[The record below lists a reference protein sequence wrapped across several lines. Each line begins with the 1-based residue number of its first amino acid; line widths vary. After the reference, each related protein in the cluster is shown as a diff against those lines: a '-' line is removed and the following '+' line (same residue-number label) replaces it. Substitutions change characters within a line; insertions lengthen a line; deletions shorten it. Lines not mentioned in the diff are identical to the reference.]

1 MMNIHKEYDKITI
14 VIRENNI
21 WSTKSYNIDMKG
33 ILNETPDDFEGI
45 RMTAYD
51 NFYIHSGQEEFIS
64 YNTIA
69 PDGRVIEVNRFIA
82 LHKNQGI
89 KRVDGSRG

>member
-1 MMNIHKEYDKITI
+1 MNIFKEFDKISI
-14 VIRENNI
+14 IIQEGKK
-21 WSTKSYNIDMKG
+21 KSIKNYIIDMKG
-33 ILNETPDDFEGI
+33 LLNETPDNNEGHAL
-45 RMTAYD
+45 TAYD

-82 LHKNQGI
+82 LHKNPGI
-89 KRVDGSRG
+89 RRLDGTHG